1 MPGII
6 LMVAAEAREFDGLT
20 GRRATRSLGWDLQ
33 FARETELNGKRAVL
47 VAHGAGMRM
56 AGLAADVARR
66 SVCPEAVV
74 STGYCGALDPQL
86 YTGDLFVASS
96 VIDREHGVT
105 YPCATGDLAP
115 CERGA
120 LVSVDRVACTP
131 ADKRDLRSTGAR
143 TVEMEAAAVAARAQT
158 WAVPFYCI
166 RSVSDSAGD
175 SFGIDFNRMRDGDG
189 RFSRSRIVMS
199 ALARPWSRIPALIRL
214 DSNCREASKS
224 LGEFLA
230 NCRF

>member
-120 LVSVDRVACTP
+120 ATRGRDR
-131 ADKRDLRSTGAR
+131 
-143 TVEMEAAAVAARAQT
+143 EAACRPKLEHAPQ
-158 WAVPFYCI
+158 PL
-166 RSVSDSAGD
+166 
-175 SFGIDFNRMRDGDG
+175 RDAEGTPSML
-189 RFSRSRIVMS
+189 R
-199 ALARPWSRIPALIRL
+199 
-214 DSNCREASKS
+214 
-224 LGEFLA
+224 
-230 NCRF
+230 